1 MAKHGTDFY
10 DKSVAQDGP
19 IVQCVD
25 VRMYKSKAMKERMY
39 KLNGFIYVH

>member
-19 IVQCVD
+19 IVQCED
-25 VRMYKSKAMKERMY
+25 VQIKSHE
-39 KLNGFIYVH
+39 GTDV